1 MRDRASLGAGTLIE
15 GVSICLQDWFPETSI
30 ISTSDKR
37 FRGSG
42 FDSALKGNKIGWSW
56 TSSFDLSRWALGVEV
71 NRGLPSVWYSMF
83 LSTRHRPDFKGTSSD
98 APGLLG
104 SNTGVV
110 LT

>member
-15 GVSICLQDWFPETSI
+15 GVSIWLQYWFPETSI

-37 FRGSG
+37 FHGSG

-56 TSSFDLSRWALGVEV
+56 TSSFELSRWGPCVKV
-71 NRGLPSVWYSMF
+71 CRGFASVRYSMF
-83 LSTRHRPDFKGTSSD
+83 SSTRDGPDFKGTNSE

-104 SNTGVV
+104 SNTEVV